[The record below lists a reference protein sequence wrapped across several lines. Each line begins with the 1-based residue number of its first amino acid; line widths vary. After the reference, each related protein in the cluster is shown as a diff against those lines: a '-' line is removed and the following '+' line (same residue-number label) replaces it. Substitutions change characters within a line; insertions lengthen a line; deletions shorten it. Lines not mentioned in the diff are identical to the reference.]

1 MRRYTVEI
9 AGRAHVLEVEAL
21 SADLFRVQVAG
32 QELEVRLK
40 RAEDV
45 AEAVIS
51 PEIVPT
57 QPEGGPF
64 RPPALESLPPL
75 EPTAL
80 PPLAPPPPV
89 GEEADSLEVKA
100 PMPGTVVGV
109 LVAPGQAVVRG
120 ASLLKLEAMKMTN
133 EIRAHR
139 AGTVDEVR
147 VGAGESVGFGQ
158 VLVTL
163 KDA

>member
-9 AGRAHVLEVEAL
+9 AGRAHVLDVEAL

-32 QELEVRLK
+32 QELEVHLK

-51 PEIVPT
+51 PEIAHT
-57 QPEGGPF
+57 GPEGGPF

-89 GEEADSLEVKA
+89 GEEAASLEVKA
-100 PMPGTVVGV
+100 PMPGTVVAV
-109 LVAPGQAVVRG
+109 LVAPGQAVARG
-120 ASLLKLEAMKMTN
+120 TPLLKLEAMKMTN
-133 EIRAHR
+133 AVCAHR
-139 AGTVDEVR
+139 EGVVDEVR

-163 KDA
+163 QGA

>member
-51 PEIVPT
+51 PEIAHPG
-57 QPEGGPF
+57 PEGGPF

-80 PPLAPPPPV
+80 PPLAPPPAL
-89 GEEADSLEVKA
+89 EEGAGLDVQA
-100 PMPGTVVGV
+100 PMPGTVLAV
-109 LVAPGQAVVRG
+109 LVAPGQAVARG
-120 ASLLKLEAMKMTN
+120 TALLKLEAMKMTN

-139 AGTVDEVR
+139 DGVVDEVR
-147 VGAGESVGFGQ
+147 AGAGDFVEADA
-158 VLVTL
+158 VLATL
-163 KDA
+163 EQ

>member
-51 PEIVPT
+51 PEIAHPG
-57 QPEGGPF
+57 PEGGPF

-80 PPLAPPPPV
+80 PPLAPPPALE
-89 GEEADSLEVKA
+89 EEAGLEVQA
-100 PMPGTVVGV
+100 PMPGTVLAV
-109 LVAPGQAVVRG
+109 LVAPGQAVARG
-120 ASLLKLEAMKMTN
+120 TALLKLEAMKMTN

-139 AGTVDEVR
+139 DGVVDEVR
-147 VGAGESVGFGQ
+147 VGPGESVGFGQ

>member
-40 RAEDV
+40 DAEDV

-51 PEIVPT
+51 PEIAHPG
-57 QPEGGPF
+57 PEGGPF

-80 PPLAPPPPV
+80 PPLAPPPAL
-89 GEEADSLEVKA
+89 EEAGLEVQA
-100 PMPGTVVGV
+100 PMPGTVLAV
-109 LVAPGQAVVRG
+109 LVAPGQAVARG
-120 ASLLKLEAMKMTN
+120 TALLKLEAMKMTN

-139 AGTVDEVR
+139 DGVVDEVR
-147 VGAGESVGFGQ
+147 VGPGESVGFGQ